1 MVRWRNWGSSL
12 RRHPGVHAP
21 AGGDRNRGSCEEP
34 AARSSSSVV
43 FKDDWQL
50 ALPIGICAVALG
62 PGAACRSSGSACI
75 SKGSRV
81 VIGPAYGSKMGQQW
95 GRRKERSTS
104 LAPIAGARRQP
115 REPRPAGSGA
125 WGWGGAAAGA
135 GVTENAILLRSLATR
150 CPDVRNGWETD
161 VLQGRS
167 ESFENCDSS
176 PRVGFIAEGKVTVRQ
191 QGPVFRCCPLP
202 SSK

>member
-115 REPRPAGSGA
+115 REPPPGRFRCLGVGRSRGGRWRYGKRDPAEEPGHAVS
-125 WGWGGAAAGA
+125 
-135 GVTENAILLRSLATR
+135 R
-150 CPDVRNGWETD
+150 CPQWVGN
-161 VLQGRS
+161 GRS
-167 ESFENCDSS
+167 
-176 PRVGFIAEGKVTVRQ
+176 P
-191 QGPVFRCCPLP
+191 GPVRELR
-202 SSK
+202 KL